1 MDDAASSRR
10 QAIQAI
16 YKDTSLTGQEKHKK
30 VQEIMKLPL
39 DSFVKKKEKV
49 EEEKEEGK
57 FEMAIGEICGNS
69 SLSDEERNKEFQIA
83 LDKDDSRNNEEKK
96 DVILAL
102 LGEIPMS
109 MGLDGVSHNKQAAK
123 ILAKTEDVAISR
135 RRAIAAIFCDK
146 TLSMAQR
153 QKRIKKII
161 YEKNEEFLARDDKV
175 LSMEK
180 GDDWSKEKV
189 MLKSVPQPQQEK
201 FVSEKSEANYS
212 NEKASNSKM
221 ESQPEDPASAKR
233 KAIAAVYR
241 DTTLTPAEKHARV
254 QSLMKGGQVETF
266 QREEDVMQ
274 PLSRSNPRLRQR
286 PSTGMTQSSV
296 TGIPTRQL
304 NNASDPV
311 EDEKEEDS
319 DSDTARSYS
328 EDNTRDSRSYLSRH
342 GESTFDDGNSHYDD
356 STSDSDTA
364 RSYSEDN
371 TRDSRSY
378 LSHQAESTFDDGNSH
393 YDDSTRDS
401 RSYLSSYDKRR
412 IRSQSD
418 ESSRTY
424 SGQSNS
430 DLEEGEP
437 RSSTPTVRDTNDE
450 DTLKGTVSRKSSCC
464 RRCCSYFLFFM
475 IMLGAIGGPFL
486 YKYWDEVEAEIGIDV

>member
-10 QAIQAI
+10 QAIQAV

-57 FEMAIGEICGNS
+57 FDLMMAIGEICGNS

-83 LDKDDSRNNEEKK
+83 LDKDDSRNIEEKK

-102 LGEIPMS
+102 LGEIPMG
-109 MGLDGVSHNKQAAK
+109 MGLDGMSHNKPPAK

-135 RRAIAAIFCDK
+135 RRAIAAIFCDN

-161 YEKNEEFLARDDKV
+161 YEKDEEFLARDDKV

-180 GDDWSKEKV
+180 GDDWSQEKV
-189 MLKSVPQPQQEK
+189 MLKSVPQPQQEN

-266 QREEDVMQ
+266 QREEDIIQ
-274 PLSRSNPRLRQR
+274 PLPRSNPRLRQR

-304 NNASDPV
+304 NNASNPV
-311 EDEKEEDS
+311 EDENEEDS
-319 DSDTARSYS
+319 HSDTARSYS
-328 EDNTRDSRSYLSRH
+328 EDNTRDSRSYLS
-342 GESTFDDGNSHYDD
+342 GYDDGNSHYDD
-356 STSDSDTA
+356 S
-364 RSYSEDN
+364 

-401 RSYLSSYDKRR
+401 RSYLSPYDKRR

-430 DLEEGEP
+430 DLEEGGP
-437 RSSTPTVRDTNDE
+437 RSSTPTGGDTNDE
-450 DTLKGTVSRKSSCC
+450 DTLKGTVRRKSSCC

-486 YKYWDEVEAEIGIDV
+486 YKYWDEVEASTDNFLAEIGIDV